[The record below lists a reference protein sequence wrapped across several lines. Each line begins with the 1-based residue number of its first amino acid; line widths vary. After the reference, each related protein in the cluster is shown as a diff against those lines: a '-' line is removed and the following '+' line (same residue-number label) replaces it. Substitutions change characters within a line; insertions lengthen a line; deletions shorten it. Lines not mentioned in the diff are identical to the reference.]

1 MEDEVDIQV
10 PKIENLT
17 KQDIDNITA
26 DEIVDEIM
34 SKVLDNQK
42 E

>member
-10 PKIENLT
+10 QKIENLT
-17 KQDIDNITA
+17 KQDSDNITA
-26 DEIVDEIM
+26 DEIVDEIL

-42 E
+42 Q

>member
-10 PKIENLT
+10 QKIENLT

-26 DEIVDEIM
+26 DEIVDEIL

-42 E
+42 Q